1 MKNKGT
7 DSEKEIELSSASKI
21 LCEIC
26 NKHFKT
32 KSKLKQHTQT
42 LHKGLRFSCNQC
54 VYQATTQGSLKRHIK
69 SVHEKIRKSNDS
81 ITLT

>member
-1 MKNKGT
+1 ME
-7 DSEKEIELSSASKI
+7 SEKEIDVCSVARI
-21 LCEIC
+21 LCEVC
-26 NKHFKT
+26 KKHFKT

-54 VYQATTQGSLKRHIK
+54 VYQATTQGSLKRHIQ